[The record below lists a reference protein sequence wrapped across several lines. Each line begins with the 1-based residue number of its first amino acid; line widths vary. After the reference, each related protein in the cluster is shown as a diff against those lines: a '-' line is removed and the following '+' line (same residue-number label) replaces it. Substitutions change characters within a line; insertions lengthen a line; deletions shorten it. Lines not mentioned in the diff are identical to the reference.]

1 MSIHLSRVI
10 DNRFYPKK
18 AVAEAKIAYRECCEY
33 SIEPLT
39 GQKAQLSV
47 LVKDKFLNTERD
59 VLLGFWNYLLDR
71 ACQIILEEN

>member
-1 MSIHLSRVI
+1 MIIHLTRII

-18 AVAEAKIAYRECCEY
+18 AVAEAKMAYREYCEF

-39 GQKAQLSV
+39 GRKARLNV
-47 LVKDKFLNTERD
+47 LVKSKCVHKERD